1 MSSPPRNA
9 ENAAPATLVSP
20 AHSSPSPSSSP
31 PIPTTTTIP
40 TTTPTTT
47 TTTTTI
53 SAPISSPKPCA
64 SPCPSVPAAAASA
77 AAVAVAAAG
86 ADGSTADPGTG
97 SDVAGVAFAAAA
109 PQQQQPPFPSSLP
122 PSHPDT
128 PLAQAADLPPAT
140 AAVTQHQQDV
150 SSLDPNVKK
159 PRGPAALPR
168 QSGPS
173 LLTQALAS
181 ARGIPSRTHSHQD
194 QPPQP
199 QSQLSTRSLPSPTAD
214 SLLPPSNPS
223 SAAAGL
229 DPLAVDT
236 RNVPSL
242 PGHSASVTPRSAP
255 QLASAPPLDPT
266 NPINAAEPPAADME
280 IMTSPTY
287 DISSFQGIR
296 AMLLDH
302 RDFLKGTRSR
312 GRGSSL
318 ERVDL
323 ESRSTGGLRKTR
335 AHSHSTSPDASLSAS
350 VAPLDQK
357 LHQDVAVPEVR
368 PKKLEQ
374 RFSVGPEKIWSIG
387 SSEAIDGQEDGQV
400 EKSVHEA
407 MIGVEPN
414 ARSRKASYSLR
425 FFREGLPK
433 EEKTPG
439 RRKDTRPKE
448 KLSLG
453 HELQDPLSSDIAIE
467 DFAKAASAQPSPR
480 ILDKKDWLPKQLER
494 VKTFPLQ
501 SPQDGETPILT
512 DSPTQDYF
520 GLRKVNGDIFH
531 KVDSDGARQTGTK
544 ASSKHDDSEG
554 EASLP
559 AVQETMTAETRRPSA
574 DSSDRGES
582 HEEGDES
589 SEEKIS
595 SAVFVPHPGLEEAAE
610 RERDVA
616 KPRQT
621 AGSRTTSRAEDFH
634 PWLVKADEPEP
645 EEELSPDQPPDTPSH
660 KPKSKPKRLP
670 GEPNVTLREVQPG
683 TIDDLAV
690 EDGQEPPTAKQVPT
704 HLEEHTH
711 HHQVEHKEP
720 LEAIEL
726 IPYKHQVGGHTTLWR
741 FSKRAVCKQ
750 LNNRENEFYEN
761 VEQDHPD
768 LLPFLP
774 RYIGVLN
781 VTFHKQPRRK
791 STHKREDMPALE
803 RKKTGESGI
812 AVSVSPSKSS
822 TTNGN
827 SNGASQANN
836 TEHRRIISQ
845 SLSNAPE
852 PIPTVTFDDNWHILP
867 RNLLQPTPPPTALPT
882 RGRSTSSSGLPE
894 NVEESKATSP
904 TRPSLDDRHANSW
917 GATTVNKRLR
927 NEVFNDVFLKQPIP
941 IHKHRRPHQKSMAFR
956 KQQTLRP
963 ASSVPDLVRRQDPS
977 AQEGHAPQH
986 PSPLRPSSSSPP
998 PTESIP
1004 MERPEHPCHPETAE
1018 AEDSDVKDVTGTSA
1032 PEPETLADKI
1042 IAQKKKRRYSGTGL
1056 RRKPR
1061 TVTESR
1067 GHLKYWEEADDAGY
1081 RGEDEGGQSLITSQ
1095 VNSPMIEAPNTNG
1108 ASPHEGT
1115 AKELSLPVSA
1125 TEAPQPGGVSE
1136 IEHSTYAST
1145 VPSEV
1150 PSPTQEFRKIPRPV
1164 NPKEAQ
1170 TQRDSRVEYFLL
1182 LEDLTAGMKRPCIM
1196 DLKMG
1201 TRQYGVEATPKK
1213 QKSQQGKC
1221 ARTTSRELG
1230 VRVCGLQVWDV
1241 KSQSYVFKD
1250 KYFGRDL
1257 KAGQEFQDALTR
1269 FLYDGVDYAS
1279 ILRHIPTILQKLD
1292 HLESIVKELDGYRFY
1307 AASLLMF
1314 YDGDTTSEGNEYD
1327 TVVDDSTT
1335 DFATDTEESSA
1346 LREKKRQKKKRG
1358 IDFKIADFANSLTK
1372 GDLAEGKPCPPQHP
1386 NEPDRGFLRGLR
1398 TLRKY
1403 FLKIQKDTRAAMG
1416 LDSHGRSNRMEDVD
1430 DIDMDHLSDEE
1441 GSVSE

>member
-1 MSSPPRNA
+1 MSRVSTRMLKSPEA
-9 ENAAPATLVSP
+9 
-20 AHSSPSPSSSP
+20 
-31 PIPTTTTIP
+31 
-40 TTTPTTT
+40 
-47 TTTTTI
+47 
-53 SAPISSPKPCA
+53 
-64 SPCPSVPAAAASA
+64 
-77 AAVAVAAAG
+77 
-86 ADGSTADPGTG
+86 
-97 SDVAGVAFAAAA
+97 
-109 PQQQQPPFPSSLP
+109 LP
-122 PSHPDT
+122 PS
-128 PLAQAADLPPAT
+128 
-140 AAVTQHQQDV
+140 
-150 SSLDPNVKK
+150 
-159 PRGPAALPR
+159 RGSP
-168 QSGPS
+168 
-173 LLTQALAS
+173 
-181 ARGIPSRTHSHQD
+181 
-194 QPPQP
+194 
-199 QSQLSTRSLPSPTAD
+199 SQLSTRSLPSPTAD

-229 DPLAVDT
+229 DTLAVDT

-255 QLASAPPLDPT
+255 QLASTPPLDAT

-335 AHSHSTSPDASLSAS
+335 AHSHSTSPDASLAAS
-350 VAPLDQK
+350 K

-448 KLSLG
+448 KLSLS

-531 KVDSDGARQTGTK
+531 KVDSDGARQTGPK
-544 ASSKHDDSEG
+544 ASSKHGDSEG

-559 AVQETMTAETRRPSA
+559 AVQETVTAETRRPSA

-634 PWLVKADEPEP
+634 PWL
-645 EEELSPDQPPDTPSH
+645 
-660 KPKSKPKRLP
+660 PKSKPKRLP

-690 EDGQEPPTAKQVPT
+690 EDGQEPTTAKQMPT
-704 HLEEHTH
+704 HLDEHTH

-791 STHKREDMPALE
+791 STHKREDMPVLE
-803 RKKTGESGI
+803 RKKTGESGVS
-812 AVSVSPSKSS
+812 VSVSPSKSS
-822 TTNGN
+822 TANGN
-827 SNGASQANN
+827 SNGASQSNN

-867 RNLLQPTPPPTALPT
+867 RNLLQPTPPPIALPT
-882 RGRSTSSSGLPE
+882 RGRSTSSSGLPD
-894 NVEESKATSP
+894 NVEESQATSP

-998 PTESIP
+998 ATESIP

-1108 ASPHEGT
+1108 
-1115 AKELSLPVSA
+1115 
-1125 TEAPQPGGVSE
+1125 TE
-1136 IEHSTYAST
+1136 
-1145 VPSEV
+1145 
-1150 PSPTQEFRKIPRPV
+1150 PTQEFRKIPRPV

-1430 DIDMDHLSDEE
+1430 DIDMDHMSDEE

>member
-1 MSSPPRNA
+1 MSSPPRNP

-20 AHSSPSPSSSP
+20 AHSSSTPSPVPDPDPISNSSSTSRSSSSP
-31 PIPTTTTIP
+31 SPGLPDP
-40 TTTPTTT
+40 
-47 TTTTTI
+47 
-53 SAPISSPKPCA
+53 APATGADLEPEAEVP
-64 SPCPSVPAAAASA
+64 PPAAALQLQQL
-77 AAVAVAAAG
+77 
-86 ADGSTADPGTG
+86 
-97 SDVAGVAFAAAA
+97 
-109 PQQQQPPFPSSLP
+109 QQQQKQHASSAP
-122 PSHPDT
+122 QAQAQDT
-128 PLAQAADLPPAT
+128 PPARPAAAPPAT
-140 AAVTQHQQDV
+140 AAVTQVQQDV
-150 SSLDPNVKK
+150 SSHADPNIKK

-181 ARGIPSRTHSHQD
+181 ARGIPSRTHSHNE
-194 QPPQP
+194 QPSQSS
-199 QSQLSTRSLPSPTAD
+199 SQLSTRSLPSPTVDAVAA
-214 SLLPPSNPS
+214 NPS
-223 SAAAGL
+223 PSAAGL
-229 DPLAVDT
+229 DPIAVHN
-236 RNVPSL
+236 RNVPSHA
-242 PGHSASVTPRSAP
+242 GHGASVAPRSAP
-255 QLASAPPLDPT
+255 QPGF
-266 NPINAAEPPAADME
+266 IPPAAVQPPAAIKTDSDSVSPADPSSNDNME

-287 DISSFQGIR
+287 DITSFQGIR

-302 RDFLKGTRSR
+302 REFLKGTRSR

-318 ERVDL
+318 ERVGR
-323 ESRSTGGLRKTR
+323 EHKVPEGLRKNR
-335 AHSHSTSPDASLSAS
+335 AYSHSTSPEGSLTSS
-350 VAPLDQK
+350 VAQLDQK
-357 LHQDVAVPEVR
+357 LHDDLANADFR

-374 RFSVGPEKIWSIG
+374 RFSMGPEKIWSIG

-407 MIGVEPN
+407 MIGAEPN

-433 EEKTPG
+433 EEKT
-439 RRKDTRPKE
+439 RRKETRQAHPNARDKPSPGQE
-448 KLSLG
+448 SLPNLSA
-453 HELQDPLSSDIAIE
+453 DIAVE
-467 DFAKAASAQPSPR
+467 DFAAKSVSTNPTPSPR
-480 ILDKKDWLPKQLER
+480 ILDKKDWIPKQLER

-501 SPQDGETPILT
+501 SPQAGETPILT

-531 KVDSDGARQTGTK
+531 KVDSDGAVESGLKDQDSDGNMSPTATSESRQADARRLSAG
-544 ASSKHDDSEG
+544 SSEH
-554 EASLP
+554 
-559 AVQETMTAETRRPSA
+559 
-574 DSSDRGES
+574 GES

-595 SAVFVPHPGLEEAAE
+595 SAVFVPHPGLEETPE

-621 AGSRTTSRAEDFH
+621 PGVRTASRAEDFH

-645 EEELSPDQPPDTPSH
+645 EEEPSPDQPPDTPTH
-660 KPKSKPKRLP
+660 KPKPRRLP
-670 GEPNVTLREVQPG
+670 GAPNVALREVQPG
-683 TIDDLAV
+683 QIEDLAV
-690 EDGQEPPTAKQVPT
+690 EDEPEPPTPKRASTYV
-704 HLEEHTH
+704 EEHAH
-711 HHQVEHKEP
+711 QHQVDEKEP
-720 LEAIEL
+720 LGAIEL

-750 LNNRENEFYEN
+750 LNNRENEFYER
-761 VEQDHPD
+761 VEQDHRD
-768 LLPFLP
+768 LLSFLP

-791 STHKREDMPALE
+791 STHKREEPGVLE
-803 RKKTGESGI
+803 RKPTNDNG
-812 AVSVSPSKSS
+812 AVASSDPSKS
-822 TTNGN
+822 NGPN
-827 SNGASQANN
+827 GAASNGASQSN

-845 SLSNAPE
+845 SLASAPV

-867 RNLLQPTPPPTALPT
+867 RNLLQPTPPPTTMPT
-882 RGRSTSSSGLPE
+882 RGRSTSSSGLPDNPE
-894 NVEESKATSP
+894 QSKMTSP
-904 TRPSLDDRHANSW
+904 ARPSLDDRHANSW

-927 NEVFNDVFLKQPIP
+927 NEVFNDAFLKQPIP
-941 IHKHRRPHQKSMAFR
+941 VHKHRRPHQKSMAFR
-956 KQQTLRP
+956 KQQSLRP
-963 ASSVPDLVRRQDPS
+963 ASSVPDLMRRQDSTAP
-977 AQEGHAPQH
+977 EGHAPH
-986 PSPLRPSSSSPP
+986 NSSPLRPSSSSPP
-998 PTESIP
+998 SSGMTI
-1004 MERPEHPCHPETAE
+1004 ERPDPVDAAE
-1018 AEDSDVKDVTGTSA
+1018 ADDSDVKDVTGTSA

-1067 GHLKYWEEADDAGY
+1067 GNLKYWEEADDAGY
-1081 RGEDEGGQSLITSQ
+1081 RGEDEGQSGPSLTTSQ
-1095 VNSPMIEAPNTNG
+1095 VNSPMIEPPASNG
-1108 ASPHEGT
+1108 AGSQGAHVL
-1115 AKELSLPVSA
+1115 ELSLPGA
-1125 TEAPQPGGVSE
+1125 AADTAQPETAGDV
-1136 IEHSTYAST
+1136 EHSTYAST

-1170 TQRDSRVEYFLL
+1170 TGTQRNSRVEYFLL

-1201 TRQYGVEATPKK
+1201 TRQYGVDATPKK
-1213 QKSQQGKC
+1213 KKSQQGKC

-1269 FLYDGVDYAS
+1269 FLYDGVDYSS

-1292 HLESIVKELDGYRFY
+1292 KLESIVCKLDGYRFY

-1314 YDGDTTSEGNEYD
+1314 YDGDTTDEGNDYD

-1335 DFATDTEESSA
+1335 DFATDTEETSA
-1346 LREKKRQKKKRG
+1346 LREKRRRKNKRG

-1403 FLKIQKDTRAAMG
+1403 FLKIQRDIRADMG
-1416 LDSHGRSNRMEDVD
+1416 LDPMGRSCRVDVD
-1430 DIDMDHLSDEE
+1430 MDVDLDHISDEE
-1441 GSVSE
+1441 GLVSE

>member
-20 AHSSPSPSSSP
+20 AHWSSSSTPSSASASAPIFSPSPKSSLSP
-31 PIPTTTTIP
+31 
-40 TTTPTTT
+40 
-47 TTTTTI
+47 
-53 SAPISSPKPCA
+53 SSRDPAANATGLDETGTESGIDAGPA
-64 SPCPSVPAAAASA
+64 TPAAA
-77 AAVAVAAAG
+77 
-86 ADGSTADPGTG
+86 ST
-97 SDVAGVAFAAAA
+97 AAAA
-109 PQQQQPPFPSSLP
+109 LKQQTLPQVFPQSLQV
-122 PSHPDT
+122 PDT
-128 PLAQAADLPPAT
+128 PLAQAADPPPAT

-150 SSLDPNVKK
+150 SNHVDPNIKK

-194 QPPQP
+194 QTSQSS
-199 QSQLSTRSLPSPTAD
+199 SQLSTRSLPSPTAD
-214 SLLPPSNPS
+214 FVPSNPNS
-223 SAAAGL
+223 SAASGL
-229 DPLAVDT
+229 DPLAVDP

-242 PGHSASVTPRSAP
+242 PGHGASVTPRSAP
-255 QLASAPPLDPT
+255 QPGIAHPSDIA
-266 NPINAAEPPAADME
+266 NPNPAAQPSDADME

-287 DISSFQGIR
+287 DMASFQGIR

-302 RDFLKGTRSR
+302 RDFLKSTRSR

-318 ERVDL
+318 ERVDP
-323 ESRSTGGLRKTR
+323 EMRAQGGLRKNR
-335 AHSHSTSPDASLSAS
+335 AHSHSTSPEGSFSS
-350 VAPLDQK
+350 VAQMNQK
-357 LHQDVAVPEVR
+357 LHQDMTPGTEGR

-407 MIGVEPN
+407 MIGAEPN
-414 ARSRKASYSLR
+414 GRSRKASYSLR

-439 RRKDTRPKE
+439 RRKEPRSKE
-448 KLSLG
+448 KPPVGPDSQ
-453 HELQDPLSSDIAIE
+453 EPLSSDIAIE
-467 DFAKAASAQPSPR
+467 DFAKASSAQPSPR
-480 ILDKKDWLPKQLER
+480 ILDKKDWVPKQLER

-501 SPQDGETPILT
+501 SPQAGETPILT

-531 KVDSDGARQTGTK
+531 KVDTEGSRQTSNK
-544 ASSKHDDSEG
+544 AGPSNGDKESD
-554 EASLP
+554 ALLP
-559 AVQETMTAETRRPSA
+559 LIEEFGAVETRRLSA
-574 DSSDRGES
+574 DSSDHGES

-621 AGSRTTSRAEDFH
+621 PGRTTSKARAEDFH
-634 PWLVKADEPEP
+634 PWLVKADEPEA
-645 EEELSPDQPPDTPSH
+645 EDELLSPDQPPETPSH
-660 KPKSKPKRLP
+660 KPKLKRLP
-670 GEPNVTLREVQPG
+670 GEPNITLREVQPG
-683 TIDDLAV
+683 TIEDVMV
-690 EDGQEPPTAKQVPT
+690 EEEPEPPTPKHIPA
-704 HLEEHTH
+704 HIDDHAH
-711 HHQVEHKEP
+711 HHQVEQKEP

-768 LLPFLP
+768 LLSFLP

-791 STHKREDMPALE
+791 STHKRDDAPLLE
-803 RKKTGESGI
+803 RKPTGETGVTAS
-812 AVSVSPSKSS
+812 AD
-822 TTNGN
+822 TTNYNGSNDN
-827 SNGASQANN
+827 SASASQPSQD
-836 TEHRRIISQ
+836 HRRIISQ
-845 SLSNAPE
+845 SLSSAPE

-867 RNLLQPTPPPTALPT
+867 RNLLQPTPPPVVIST
-882 RGRSTSSSGLPE
+882 RGRSTLSAGLLDNPE
-894 NVEESKATSP
+894 QSQMASP

-956 KQQTLRP
+956 KQPTLRP

-977 AQEGHAPQH
+977 AQEGHNPPK

-998 PTESIP
+998 PTESIT
-1004 MERPEHPCHPETAE
+1004 MERQGHVEATEAE

-1095 VNSPMIEAPNTNG
+1095 VNSPMIEAPSTNG
-1108 ASPHEGT
+1108 TNAGQGA
-1115 AKELSLPVSA
+1115 AKELSLPVPAADASQA
-1125 TEAPQPGGVSE
+1125 DFPTDAD
-1136 IEHSTYAST
+1136 HSTYAST

-1150 PSPTQEFRKIPRPV
+1150 PSPTQEFRRIPRPV

-1269 FLYDGVDYAS
+1269 FLYDGVDYSS

-1292 HLESIVKELDGYRFY
+1292 HLESIVRGLDGYRFY

-1314 YDGDTTSEGNEYD
+1314 YDGDTTNEGNEYD

-1335 DFATDTEESSA
+1335 DFATDTEETSA
-1346 LREKKRQKKKRG
+1346 LREKKKQKKKRG

-1372 GDLAEGKPCPPQHP
+1372 GDLAEGKPCPPRHP
-1386 NEPDRGFLRGLR
+1386 NEPDCGFLRGLR

-1403 FLKIQKDTRAAMG
+1403 FLKIQKDIRAEMG
-1416 LDSHGRSNRMEDVD
+1416 LDCHGRSNRMDGD
-1430 DIDMDHLSDEE
+1430 DIDTDHVSDDE